1 MRPRNAAA
9 EERKKRNKQKTH
21 TVRFFSTLF
30 ISLEM
35 VCDGLFCSVYES
47 FYFGRVCVA
56 AFFCSFIECIIYNW
70 HGLCANRKQ
79 DYGLKI
85 EHIQSMLTLA
95 RSLKY
100 VRDGDMTNGRT
111 RIEQKIAL
119 TFWLINYARIQINTL
134 IRMSK
139 KVTKSTVTLH
149 SIWMWIMFFL
159 THDKIIYAF
168 SARAVVTVHRSPVH
182 SFISNPLHYWAAEY
196 LASFAIAASKSSM
209 NFTILH

>member
-1 MRPRNAAA
+1 MG
-9 EERKKRNKQKTH
+9 
-21 TVRFFSTLF
+21 FSARCMSLF
-30 ISLEM
+30 ISVGCVLL
-35 VCDGLFCSVYES
+35 LF
-47 FYFGRVCVA
+47 FR
-56 AFFCSFIECIIYNW
+56 SFIECIIYNW

-111 RIEQKIAL
+111 RIEQKTAL